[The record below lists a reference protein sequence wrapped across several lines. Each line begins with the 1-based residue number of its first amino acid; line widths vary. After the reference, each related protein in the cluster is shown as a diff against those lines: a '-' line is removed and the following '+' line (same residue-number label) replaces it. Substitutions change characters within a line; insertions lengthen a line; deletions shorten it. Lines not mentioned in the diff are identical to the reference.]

1 MGAQESAFSCFRQG
15 TISAMEISS
24 TSQSAKG
31 VAQVMPLISMTRI
44 SAIIN
49 ATSKLHLRSRE
60 SGSGCALRP
69 VAWKM
74 VIAMKLTAVDGQA
87 RQMIF
92 RKLCP

>member
-15 TISAMEISS
+15 KISATEISS
-24 TSQSAKG
+24 ASQSAKG
-31 VAQVMPLISMTRI
+31 VAQAMPLIAMTRF

-49 ATSKLHLRSRE
+49 ATSRLPLHSRE

-92 RKLCP
+92 RKLSP